1 MGGSARPQGR
11 TRFILRTRNCQ
22 RGEEGRSCTS
32 RRANPSRL
40 HIPLPR
46 GSGGSPG
53 STCTCSPPA
62 HRAGGMGP
70 SKSTAH
76 VNGLTRRVRFK
87 DPCVDNRNMPEDFR
101 LGSEIINAFFEG
113 RASVQCKKK
122 RRALCMRRTSRG
134 RGRDLSFAS
143 RGPGAAPGVSPAD
156 RHYLYF
162 HEGKPDGQGNS
173 KSGPKSHSKEV
184 LWLCPCL
191 ATPHVHIQAS
201 GGRT

>member
-1 MGGSARPQGR
+1 MGGSARPQEGLGSFSGPETVKGERRVGAALPGGR
-11 TRFILRTRNCQ
+11 ILP
-22 RGEEGRSCTS
+22 GCTF
-32 RRANPSRL
+32 
-40 HIPLPR
+40 H
-46 GSGGSPG
+46 SPG
-53 STCTCSPPA
+53 GLAALLGAHAPA
-62 HRAGGMGP
+62 PLLPTERGGMGR

-76 VNGLTRRVRFK
+76 VNELTWRVRFK

-143 RGPGAAPGVSPAD
+143 RGPGAAPGVFPAD